1 MASRAESELAVGS
14 TTTPQP
20 LSLSQSNYG
29 SVSTSQPSR
38 PGQRYST
45 APPSTRQS
53 RASTIGAGAG
63 TGTGT
68 RQGSPRNS
76 PSAQFQAHFQNDTES
91 ISSRSSYSTYSSSTT
106 SLHNFDADGAKH
118 DHCAANEQE
127 MTSTQLFWTYVALAP
142 VLLSILALFAG
153 LLQLLPSS
161 TDSGMIVHWDRF
173 GIGMLGWAAAFGAR
187 TPIFALV
194 TRFVTTDPDL
204 SEWYTLLPA
213 ALLEELVRLGII
225 VATGIGADFGA
236 VYWFGLGWAGLET
249 IYYIGQS
256 LIYSRWG
263 PTLKGYRPLDQEQGP
278 GPVQAGA
285 SNSNSNTR
293 EEDPLLRHPQN
304 GTENVDGHGHDDI
317 IKGMEDTPEVREVQH
332 LLGIDRPWWS
342 LMGRTSSMM
351 VHIGL
356 GCWLGHSSIKLLLPA
371 AIVHGSLYIVW
382 GVFMPEHWS
391 VPATSYGTFMAAMGV
406 FLIGLALYGE
416 IV

>member
-1 MASRAESELAVGS
+1 
-14 TTTPQP
+14 
-20 LSLSQSNYG
+20 
-29 SVSTSQPSR
+29 
-38 PGQRYST
+38 
-45 APPSTRQS
+45 
-53 RASTIGAGAG
+53 
-63 TGTGT
+63 
-68 RQGSPRNS
+68 
-76 PSAQFQAHFQNDTES
+76 
-91 ISSRSSYSTYSSSTT
+91 
-106 SLHNFDADGAKH
+106 
-118 DHCAANEQE
+118 

-142 VLLSILALFAG
+142 ILLSILALFAG

-161 TDSGMIVHWDRF
+161 TDSGVIIHWDRF
-173 GIGMLGWAAAFGAR
+173 GIGMVGWAIAFGAR
-187 TPIFALV
+187 TPIFAIV

-256 LIYSRWG
+256 LTYSRWG
-263 PTLKGYRPLDQEQGP
+263 PALKGYRPLDQEQGP
-278 GPVQAGA
+278 ESVQTSGSG
-285 SNSNSNTR
+285 SNSNSNVR
-293 EEDPLLRHPQN
+293 EVDALLTYPQI
-304 GTENVDGHGHDDI
+304 GTEGANGPGCPQTSKD
-317 IKGMEDTPEVREVQH
+317 MEDTPEVREVRH

-356 GCWLGHSSIKLLLPA
+356 GCWLGYSGLKLLLPA
-371 AIVHGSLYIVW
+371 AVVHGALYIVW

>member
-1 MASRAESELAVGS
+1 MASRPESEHAGS

-20 LSLSQSNYG
+20 PQLSQSNYG
-29 SVSTSQPSR
+29 SVSTSQRAR

-45 APPSTRQS
+45 APPSSGQS

-68 RQGSPRNS
+68 RQGSLRNS
-76 PSAQFQAHFQNDTES
+76 QSAQFQAYFQDDTES
-91 ISSRSSYSTYSSSTT
+91 ISSRSSYSTYSSSTS
-106 SLHNFDADGAKH
+106 SLNNFGPHEGKHHSCSAD
-118 DHCAANEQE
+118 EQQ

-142 VLLSILALFAG
+142 ILLSILALFAG

-161 TDSGMIVHWDRF
+161 TDSGVIVHWDRF
-173 GIGMLGWAAAFGAR
+173 GIGMLGWAIAFGAR
-187 TPIFALV
+187 TPIFAIV
-194 TRFVTTDPDL
+194 TRFITTDPDL

-213 ALLEELVRLGII
+213 ALLEELVRLRII
-225 VATGIGADFGA
+225 AVTGIGADFGA
-236 VYWFGLGWAGLET
+236 IYWLGLGWAGLET

-263 PTLKGYRPLDQEQGP
+263 PTLKGCRPLDQEQGP
-278 GPVQAGA
+278 ESLQADG
-285 SNSNSNTR
+285 SNSNSNSR
-293 EEDPLLRHPQN
+293 EADALLQHPPN
-304 GTENVDGHGHDDI
+304 GAESTNGHGTHQASKD
-317 IKGMEDTPEVREVQH
+317 MEDTPEVREVRH

-356 GCWLGHSSIKLLLPA
+356 GCWLGYSGLKLLLPA
-371 AIVHGSLYIVW
+371 ALVHGALYIVW
-382 GVFMPEHWS
+382 GVLMPEHWS

-406 FLIGLALYGE
+406 FLVGLALYGE

>member
-1 MASRAESELAVGS
+1 MASRSDSEHHADS

-20 LSLSQSNYG
+20 LPLSQSNYG
-29 SVSTSQPSR
+29 SVSTSQSAR
-38 PGQRYST
+38 PGQRFST
-45 APPSTRQS
+45 APPSPRQS

-63 TGTGT
+63 T
-68 RQGSPRNS
+68 RQSSLRNS
-76 PSAQFQAHFQNDTES
+76 QSTQFQAHLQDDTES
-91 ISSRSSYSTYSSSTT
+91 ISSRSSYSTYSSSTS
-106 SLHNFDADGAKH
+106 SLNNLDPDGVKRCPCSAD
-118 DHCAANEQE
+118 EQE

-161 TDSGMIVHWDRF
+161 TDSGVIIHW
-173 GIGMLGWAAAFGAR
+173 GMLGWAIAFGAR
-187 TPIFALV
+187 TPIFAIV
-194 TRFVTTDPDL
+194 TRFLTTDPDL

-263 PTLKGYRPLDQEQGP
+263 PASKEYRPLDQEQGP
-278 GPVQAGA
+278 ESVQASGSG
-285 SNSNSNTR
+285 SNSNSDSDAR
-293 EEDPLLRHPQN
+293 EVDALLQPQI
-304 GTENVDGHGHDDI
+304 GTEGANGHEYPQTSKD
-317 IKGMEDTPEVREVQH
+317 MEDTPEVREVRH

-356 GCWLGHSSIKLLLPA
+356 GCWLGYSGLKLLLPA
-371 AIVHGSLYIVW
+371 AVVHGALYIVW

-406 FLIGLALYGE
+406 FLVGLALYGE